1 MALSGTRGYDIS
13 LEAQLLNGI
22 AKLSSGLLKKLT
34 ALEKAF
40 HSVLRLASSQTK
52 GYHHDS

>member
-40 HSVLRLASSQTK
+40 YSVLRLANA
-52 GYHHDS
+52 